1 MALRRK
7 NASDTAKGGSKAL
20 TDSVSTTGTSGTT
33 GTTAAV
39 EVDEVVRK
47 QLSSDFG
54 ANPAL
59 RLMQNAVTNTPLAK
73 VAQDRQ
79 ITVGIDTSMSNKL
92 DDWKVSN
99 QKRSGR
105 CWLFAGL
112 NLLRAGLAKKLD
124 SKDFELSQ
132 NYLHYWDKLEKANY
146 FLQSMVELAG
156 EDLDDRTVHHL
167 LSDPI
172 GDGGQWNMFV
182 ALVNKYGVV
191 PKYAMPETD
200 SSSATGPMNGS
211 LESLLRTGARRI
223 RTAANA
229 GDTAALDAARADT
242 LAGVHRILT
251 IHLGTPP
258 ESFVW
263 QHNDS
268 ENKFTGHGEMTP
280 LEFARTNLDIDLDSY
295 VCLVNDP
302 RESSPYGKTFTVD
315 RLGNVVGAEAVTY
328 LNAEIDVLREVAKDS
343 IVAGEPV
350 WFGCDTSKQCN
361 ADLGIWDANLY
372 DYDSVY
378 DVELDLSKAERL
390 QYGDSLMTHAML
402 LVGVDIAEG
411 DVRRWRV
418 ENSWGDEKADKGFY
432 TMNDSWFDD
441 YVFEVAVH
449 VDRLPAEYRKALKG
463 EPQVLPAWDPMGALA

>member
-1 MALRRK
+1 MALLRK
-7 NASDTAKGGSKAL
+7 TGASKSETGKD
-20 TDSVSTTGTSGTT
+20 GTSG
-33 GTTAAV
+33 AV
-39 EVDEVVRK
+39 ELDDVVRK
-47 QLSSDFG
+47 QLTTDFD
-54 ANPAL
+54 ANPSL
-59 RLMQNAVTNTPLAK
+59 RLMQNAVTNNPVRE
-73 VAQDRQ
+73 VAQDRA
-79 ITVGIDTSMSNKL
+79 ITVGIDTSMSNRL

-112 NLLRAGLAKKLD
+112 NLLRSELSKKLED
-124 SKDFELSQ
+124 SDFELSQ

-146 FLQSMVELAG
+146 FLQSMVDLA
-156 EDLDDRTVHHL
+156 EVDLDDRTVHHL

-200 SSSATGPMNGS
+200 SSSSTGQMNES

-223 RTAANA
+223 RTAA
-229 GDTAALDAARADT
+229 AADDAAAVDAARAET
-242 LAGVHRILT
+242 LAGVHRVLT
-251 IHLGTPP
+251 VHLGTPP

-263 QHNDS
+263 QHNGKD
-268 ENKFTGHGEMTP
+268 NKFTRQGEVTP

-315 RLGNVVGAEAVTY
+315 RLGNVVGAPPVTY
-328 LNAEIDVLREVAKDS
+328 LNAEIDVLRQVAKDA
-343 IVAGEPV
+343 IVDGEPV

-361 ADLGIWDANLY
+361 SDLGIWDAHLY
-372 DYDSVY
+372 DFDAVY
-378 DVELDLSKAERL
+378 DVELDLTKAERL

-402 LVGVDIAEG
+402 LVGVDILDG

-432 TMNDSWFDD
+432 TMNDSWFDE

>member
-1 MALRRK
+1 MALLRK
-7 NASDTAKGGSKAL
+7 NATESKASANSNGSGKTTRKGG
-20 TDSVSTTGTSGTT
+20 TTRP
-33 GTTAAV
+33 V
-39 EVDEVVRK
+39 ELDETLRK
-47 QLSSDFG
+47 QLTSDFE
-54 ANPAL
+54 ANPSL
-59 RLMQNAVTNTPLAK
+59 RLMQNAVTNTPLRK
-73 VAQDRQ
+73 VAQDRA

-112 NLLRAGLAKKLD
+112 NLLGSALATKLED
-124 SKDFELSQ
+124 PDFELSQ
-132 NYLHYWDKLEKANY
+132 NHLHYWDKLEKANY

-156 EDLDDRTVHHL
+156 ADLDDRTVHHL

-200 SSSATGPMNGS
+200 SSSATGPMNES

-223 RTAANA
+223 RTAASA
-229 GDTAALDAARADT
+229 GDTAAVDAARAET
-242 LAGVHRILT
+242 LAGVHRVLT

-263 QHNDS
+263 QHNGK
-268 ENKFTGHGEMTP
+268 ENKFTRQGEVTP
-280 LEFARTNLDIDLDSY
+280 QEFAKTNLDIDLDNY

-315 RLGNVVGAEAVTY
+315 RLGNVVGAPAVTY
-328 LNAEIDVLREVAKDS
+328 LNAEIDVLRQVAKDS

-361 ADLGIWDANLY
+361 SDLGIWDANLY
-372 DYDSVY
+372 DFDSVY
-378 DVELDLSKAERL
+378 DVELDLTKAERL

-402 LVGVDIAEG
+402 LVGVDILDG

-432 TMNDSWFDD
+432 TMNDSWFDE